1 MDNRR
6 ALMKL
11 ADKVAIITG
20 GGSGIGR
27 ATALLFAQ
35 EGAQVVVADYAPEG
49 GQETVE
55 MIQRHGRDAVFVE
68 TDVSQADAVA
78 RMVQTAID
86 TYGRIDVLFNNAG
99 VTIPA
104 SVADATEE
112 VWDKTMDIDLKG
124 VFLPSKY
131 AIPHMI
137 QSGGGSVINTASM
150 CGLVASPNQA
160 PYSAAKGGVVALT
173 RQMAI
178 DYASHNIRVNG
189 IAPSEV
195 RTPMFLG
202 FINRVPDPQKKMQE
216 LVARIPMGR
225 VAEPE
230 EIASVVLFLASE
242 ESSYITGVTL
252 PVDGGLTAM

>member
-1 MDNRR
+1 
-6 ALMKL
+6 MKL
-11 ADKVAIITG
+11 SGKVAIITG
-20 GGSGIGR
+20 AGSGIGQ
-27 ATALLFAQ
+27 ASALEFST
-35 EGAQVVVADYAPEG
+35 EGAKVVVADYAPQG
-49 GQETVE
+49 GRETVE
-55 MIQRHGRDAVFVE
+55 QIRKAGGDAIFVE
-68 TDVSQADAVA
+68 TDVSKAADVEQMI
-78 RMVQTAID
+78 RTTLE
-86 TYGRIDVLFNNAG
+86 TYSRIDVLFNNAA

-104 SVADATEE
+104 SVVDASEE

-137 QSGGGSVINTASM
+137 EGGGGSVINTASM

-160 PYSAAKGGVVALT
+160 PYSAAKGGVIALT

-178 DYASHNIRVNG
+178 DYALHGIRVNG

-202 FINRVPDPQKKMQE
+202 FINQTPDPEATMQR
-216 LVARIPMGR
+216 LMARIPMGR
-225 VAEPE
+225 VAEPRE
-230 EIASVVLFLASE
+230 LARVAVFLASDD
-242 ESSYITGVTL
+242 SSYITGVTL

>member
-1 MDNRR
+1 
-6 ALMKL
+6 MKL
-11 ADKVAIITG
+11 AGKVAIITG

-27 ATALLFAQ
+27 ATAILFAR
-35 EGAQVVVADYAPEG
+35 EGARVVVADVAPEG
-49 GQETVE
+49 GRETVE
-55 MIQRHGRDAVFVE
+55 TIRRDGGEAILVE
-68 TDVSQADAVA
+68 ADVSKADDVVE
-78 RMVQTAID
+78 MVDATIEAF
-86 TYGRIDVLFNNAG
+86 GRIDVLFNNAA

-104 SVADATEE
+104 SVVEASEE
-112 VWDKTMDIDLKG
+112 VWDRTMAIDLKG
-124 VFLPSKY
+124 VFLPCKY

-137 QSGGGSVINTASM
+137 RGGGGAVINTASM

-178 DYASHNIRVNG
+178 DYAPHNVRVNG

-202 FINRVPDPQKKMQE
+202 FINRAPDPEAKMRE

-230 EIASVVLFLASE
+230 ELARAALFLASDD
-242 ESSYITGVTL
+242 SSYVTGVTL

>member
-1 MDNRR
+1 MR
-6 ALMKL
+6 L

-20 GGSGIGR
+20 AAGGIGR
-27 ATALLFAQ
+27 ATAILFAQ
-35 EGAQVVVADYAPEG
+35 EGAKVVVVDYAPEG

-55 MIQRHGRDAVFVE
+55 MIRRDGGEAIFVE
-68 TDVSQADAVA
+68 TDISKAAAVEK
-78 RMVQTAID
+78 MVQKVVE
-86 TYGRIDVLFNNAG
+86 TYGRIDVLFNNAA

-104 SVADATEE
+104 SVVDATEE

-137 QSGGGSVINTASM
+137 RGGGGAVVNTASM
-150 CGLVASPNQA
+150 CGLVASRNQA
-160 PYSAAKGGVVALT
+160 PYSAAKGGVIALT

-178 DYASHNIRVNG
+178 DYASHNIRVNS
-189 IAPSEV
+189 ICPSEV

-202 FINRVPDPQKKMQE
+202 FINRAPDPEKKMQE
-216 LVARIPMGR
+216 LVARIPLGR

-230 EIASVVLFLASE
+230 ELARAALFLASD

-252 PVDGGLTAM
+252 PVGGGDLG

>member
-1 MDNRR
+1 MR
-6 ALMKL
+6 L

-20 GGSGIGR
+20 AAGGIGR
-27 ATALLFAQ
+27 ATAMLFAQ
-35 EGAQVVVADYAPEG
+35 EGAKVVVVDYAPEG

-55 MIQRHGRDAVFVE
+55 MIRRDGGEAIFVE
-68 TDVSQADAVA
+68 TDVSKAAAVEK
-78 RMVQTAID
+78 MVQKAVE
-86 TYGRIDVLFNNAG
+86 TYGRIDVLFNNAA

-104 SVADATEE
+104 SVVDATEE

-137 QSGGGSVINTASM
+137 RGGGGVVVNTASM
-150 CGLVASPNQA
+150 CGLVASRNQA
-160 PYSAAKGGVVALT
+160 PYSAAKGGVIALT

-178 DYASHNIRVNG
+178 DYASHNIRVNS
-189 IAPSEV
+189 ICPSEV

-202 FINRVPDPQKKMQE
+202 FINRAPDPEKKMQE
-216 LVARIPMGR
+216 LVARIPLGR

-230 EIASVVLFLASE
+230 ELARAALFLASD

>member
-1 MDNRR
+1 MR
-6 ALMKL
+6 LVG
-11 ADKVAIITG
+11 KVAIITG

-35 EGAQVVVADYAPEG
+35 EGASVVVADYVPEG
-49 GQETVE
+49 GKETVAL
-55 MIQRHGRDAVFVE
+55 IQENGGDALFVE
-68 TDVSQADAVA
+68 TDVSKADEV
-78 RMVQTAID
+78 RQMVETTIE
-86 TYGRIDVLFNNAG
+86 TYGGIDILFNNAA
-99 VTIPA
+99 VTLPA
-104 SVADATEE
+104 SVTEASEE
-112 VWDKTMDIDLKG
+112 VWEKTMAIDLKG

-137 QSGGGSVINTASM
+137 ERGGGSVINTASM

-178 DYASHNIRVNG
+178 DYALYNIRVNG

-202 FINRVPDPQKKMQE
+202 FINRAPDPEKKMEE
-216 LVARIPMGR
+216 LVARIPLGR

-230 EIASVVLFLASE
+230 ELARAALFLASDD
-242 ESSYITGVTL
+242 SSYVTGVTL

>member
-1 MDNRR
+1 MR
-6 ALMKL
+6 L

-20 GGSGIGR
+20 AGSGIGR
-27 ATALLFAQ
+27 ATAMLFAE
-35 EGAQVVVADYAPEG
+35 EGARVVVVDYAPEG

-55 MIQRHGRDAVFVE
+55 MIKRNGGEAIFVE
-68 TDVSQADAVA
+68 TDVSKAAAVEK
-78 RMVQTAID
+78 MVQTAID
-86 TYGRIDVLFNNAG
+86 TYGRIDILFNNAA

-104 SVADATEE
+104 SVVDATEA

-137 QSGGGSVINTASM
+137 KGDGGSVINTASM

-160 PYSAAKGGVVALT
+160 PYSAAKGGVIALT

-178 DYASHNIRVNG
+178 DYATHNIRVNS
-189 IAPSEV
+189 ICPSEV

-202 FINRVPDPQKKMQE
+202 FINRAPDPEKKMQE
-216 LVARIPMGR
+216 LIARIPLGR

-230 EIASVVLFLASE
+230 EIARAALFLASDD
-242 ESSYITGVTL
+242 SSYVTGVTL

>member
-1 MDNRR
+1 MR
-6 ALMKL
+6 L
-11 ADKVAIITG
+11 AGKVAIITG
-20 GGSGIGR
+20 AGSGIGR
-27 ATALLFAQ
+27 ATAILFVQ
-35 EGAQVVVADYAPEG
+35 EGARVVVADVAPEG
-49 GQETVE
+49 GRETVE
-55 MIQRHGRDAVFVE
+55 MIRRDGGEAIFVE
-68 TDVSQADAVA
+68 TDVSKADDVIKMVEMAVE
-78 RMVQTAID
+78 TF
-86 TYGRIDVLFNNAG
+86 GRIDVLFNNAA

-104 SVADATEE
+104 SVVTATEE
-112 VWDKTMDIDLKG
+112 VWDRTMAIDLKG

-137 QSGGGSVINTASM
+137 EGGGGTVINTASM

-160 PYSAAKGGVVALT
+160 PYSAAKGGVIALT

-178 DYASHNIRVNG
+178 DYATHNIRVNS
-189 IAPSEV
+189 ICPSEV

-202 FINRVPDPQKKMQE
+202 FINLAPDPEEKMRE

-230 EIASVVLFLASE
+230 ELARAALFLASDD
-242 ESSYITGVTL
+242 SSYVTGVTL

>member
-1 MDNRR
+1 
-6 ALMKL
+6 MKL
-11 ADKVAIITG
+11 EGKVAIITG

-27 ATALLFAQ
+27 ATAILFAR
-35 EGAQVVVADYAPEG
+35 EGARVVVADIAPEG
-49 GQETVE
+49 GRETVE
-55 MIQRHGRDAVFVE
+55 AIRRKGGEAIWVE
-68 TDVSQADAVA
+68 TDVSKAGDVMVMVDATIQAF
-78 RMVQTAID
+78 
-86 TYGRIDVLFNNAG
+86 GRIDVLFNNAA
-99 VTIPA
+99 VTLPA
-104 SVADATEE
+104 SVVEATEE
-112 VWDKTMDIDLKG
+112 VWDRTMAIDLKG
-124 VFLPSKY
+124 VFLPCKY

-137 QSGGGSVINTASM
+137 RGGGGAVINTASM

-178 DYASHNIRVNG
+178 DYAAHNIRVNG

-202 FINRVPDPQKKMQE
+202 FINRAPDPEKKMQE
-216 LVARIPMGR
+216 LVARIPMRR

-230 EIASVVLFLASE
+230 ELARAALFLASDD
-242 ESSYITGVTL
+242 SSYVTGVTL

>member
-1 MDNRR
+1 MR
-6 ALMKL
+6 L
-11 ADKVAIITG
+11 ADKVAVITG
-20 GGSGIGR
+20 AGSGIGR
-27 ATALLFAQ
+27 ATAMLFAQ
-35 EGAQVVVADYAPEG
+35 EGAKVVVVDYAPEG

-55 MIQRHGRDAVFVE
+55 MIRRNGGEAIFVE
-68 TDVSQADAVA
+68 TDVSKAAAVEE
-78 RMVQTAID
+78 MVQTAVD
-86 TYGRIDVLFNNAG
+86 TYGKIDILFNNAA

-104 SVADATEE
+104 SVVDATEA

-137 QSGGGSVINTASM
+137 KGDGGSVINTASM

-160 PYSAAKGGVVALT
+160 PYSAAKGGVIALT

-178 DYASHNIRVNG
+178 DYATHNIRVNS
-189 IAPSEV
+189 ICPSEV

-202 FINRVPDPQKKMQE
+202 FINRAPDPEKKMQE
-216 LVARIPMGR
+216 LIARIPLGR

-230 EIASVVLFLASE
+230 EIARVALFLASD
-242 ESSYITGVTL
+242 ESSYVTGVTL

>member
-1 MDNRR
+1 
-6 ALMKL
+6 MKL
-11 ADKVAIITG
+11 AGKVAIITG
-20 GGSGIGR
+20 AGSGIGQ
-27 ATALLFAQ
+27 ASALLFAAA
-35 EGAQVVVADYAPEG
+35 GAEVVVVDNAPRG
-49 GQETVE
+49 GRETVAQ
-55 MIQRHGRDAVFVE
+55 IQHTGGEALFVE
-68 TDVSQADAVA
+68 TDVSQASDVA
-78 RMVQTAID
+78 QMVQTALMA
-86 TYGRIDVLFNNAG
+86 YGQIDVLFNNAA
-99 VTIPA
+99 VTLPA
-104 SVADATEE
+104 SVVDASEE
-112 VWDKTMDIDLKG
+112 IWDKTMAIDLKG

-137 QSGGGSVINTASM
+137 EGGGGSIINTASM

-178 DYASHNIRVNG
+178 DYAPHGIRVNG

-202 FINRVPDPQKKMQE
+202 FINRASDPEQKMKE

-230 EIASVVLFLASE
+230 ELARVALFLASDD
-242 ESSYITGVTL
+242 SSYITGVTL

>member
-1 MDNRR
+1 MR
-6 ALMKL
+6 L
-11 ADKVAIITG
+11 AGKVAIVTG

-27 ATALLFAQ
+27 ATAVLFAR
-35 EGAQVVVADYAPEG
+35 EGARVVVADYAPEG
-49 GQETVE
+49 GQETVR
-55 MIQRHGRDAVFVE
+55 MIREHGGEALFVE
-68 TDVSQADAVA
+68 SDVSKAEDMQ
-78 RMVQTAID
+78 RLVQTTVDA
-86 TYGRIDVLFNNAG
+86 YGRIDILFNNAA

-104 SVADATEE
+104 SVVDATEE

-124 VFLPSKY
+124 VFLLSKY
-131 AIPHMI
+131 AIPHLI
-137 QSGGGSVINTASM
+137 NGGGGSVINMASM
-150 CGLVASPNQA
+150 CGLVASPSQA

-178 DYASHNIRVNG
+178 DYARYNIRVNG

-202 FINRVPDPQKKMQE
+202 FIHRAPDPEKKMQE

-230 EIASVVLFLASE
+230 EIARVALFLASD

>member
-1 MDNRR
+1 
-6 ALMKL
+6 MKL
-11 ADKVAIITG
+11 AGKVAIITG
-20 GGSGIGR
+20 AGSGIGQ
-27 ATALLFAQ
+27 ASALLFAAQ
-35 EGAQVVVADYAPEG
+35 GAEVVVVDNAPRG
-49 GQETVE
+49 GRETVAQ
-55 MIQRHGRDAVFVE
+55 IQRAGGEAIFVE
-68 TDVSQADAVA
+68 TDVSQASDVA
-78 RMVQTAID
+78 QMIRTTLT
-86 TYGRIDVLFNNAG
+86 TYGQLDVLFNNAA
-99 VTIPA
+99 VTLPA
-104 SVADATEE
+104 SVVDASEE
-112 VWDKTMDIDLKG
+112 IWDKTMAIDLKG

-137 QSGGGSVINTASM
+137 EGGGGSIINTASM

-178 DYASHNIRVNG
+178 DYAPHGIRVNG

-202 FINRVPDPQKKMQE
+202 FINRAPDPEQKMKE

-230 EIASVVLFLASE
+230 ELARVALFLASDDA
-242 ESSYITGVTL
+242 SYITGVTL

>member
-1 MDNRR
+1 MR
-6 ALMKL
+6 L
-11 ADKVAIITG
+11 AGKVAIITG
-20 GGSGIGR
+20 AGSGIGQ
-27 ATALLFAQ
+27 ATALLFAR
-35 EGAQVVVADYAPEG
+35 EGARVVVADYAPEG
-49 GQETVE
+49 GRETVALVQE
-55 MIQRHGRDAVFVE
+55 SGGEAVFVE
-68 TDVSQADAVA
+68 TDVSKAGEVR
-78 RMVQTAID
+78 RMVETAVE
-86 TYGRIDVLFNNAG
+86 TYGGIDILFNNAA

-104 SVADATEE
+104 SVTEASE
-112 VWDKTMDIDLKG
+112 EIWDRTMAIDLKG

-137 QSGGGSVINTASM
+137 ERGGGSVINTASM

-178 DYASHNIRVNG
+178 DYAPHHVRVNG

-202 FINRVPDPQKKMQE
+202 FINRAPDPKKKMQE

-230 EIASVVLFLASE
+230 ELARVALFLASDD
-242 ESSYITGVTL
+242 SSYVTGVTL

>member
-1 MDNRR
+1 VKV
-6 ALMKL
+6 KL
-11 ADKVAIITG
+11 AGKVAIITG
-20 GGSGIGR
+20 AGSGIGR
-27 ATALLFAQ
+27 ATALLFAA

-49 GQETVE
+49 GNETVDLIRANGGE
-55 MIQRHGRDAVFVE
+55 AIFVE
-68 TDVSQADAVA
+68 TDVSKTAGVT
-78 RMVQTAID
+78 RMVDAAIE
-86 TYGRIDVLFNNAG
+86 TYGRIDVLFNNAA

-104 SVADATEE
+104 SVVDATEE
-112 VWDKTMDIDLKG
+112 VWDRTMEIDLKG

-131 AIPHMI
+131 AIPHMVAG
-137 QSGGGSVINTASM
+137 GGGSIINTASM
-150 CGLVASPNQA
+150 CGLVASRNQA
-160 PYSAAKGGVVALT
+160 PYSAAKGGVVSLT

-178 DYASHNIRVNG
+178 DYAEHNIRVNG

-202 FINRVPDPQKKMQE
+202 FINRASDPEKKMEE

-230 EIASVVLFLASE
+230 ELARVALFLACE
-242 ESSYITGVTL
+242 DSSYVTGVTL